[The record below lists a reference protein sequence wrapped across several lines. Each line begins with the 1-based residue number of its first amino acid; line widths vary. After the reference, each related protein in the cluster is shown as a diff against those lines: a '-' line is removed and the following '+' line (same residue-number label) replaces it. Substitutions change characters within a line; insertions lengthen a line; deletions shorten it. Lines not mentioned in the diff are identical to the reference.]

1 MDSDF
6 VQKILESALLTSDN
20 PLTLKDCSRLF
31 DDAISENELLIAL
44 AQLKTSYLER
54 WIELKEVAGGYR
66 LQSKPHALP
75 YLIRLKQEKPPRY
88 SRAILETLAIIAW
101 KQPVTRGDIENIRGV
116 SVSSQMIKTLEER
129 SWIEVVGYREVPG
142 RPGLYATTT
151 QFLSDFGLKS
161 LVDLPV
167 LSMGLG
173 EQENLQF
180 EGSQALLSEQMFE
193 QKTISDAR
201 GSDFLDTETDPV

>member
-1 MDSDF
+1 MDSEF
-6 VQKILESALLTSDN
+6 VQKILEAALLTSDS
-20 PLTLKDCSRLF
+20 PLTLKECSRLF
-31 DDAISENELLIAL
+31 DENISETDLLIAL
-44 AQLKTSYLER
+44 SQLKSTYEPR

-66 LQSKPHALP
+66 LQSKPQALP

-101 KQPVTRGDIENIRGV
+101 KQPASRGDIEDIRGV

-129 SWIEVVGYREVPG
+129 GWIEVVGYREVPG

-180 EGSQALLSEQMFE
+180 EAIQTVLSETAAE
-193 QKTISDAR
+193 IVKRSANAPKTS
-201 GSDFLDTETDPV
+201 G